1 MIRKCSKCGLVVEM
15 GDRAIILVEPPQYF
29 HKKCFDELPEEERE
43 MFYRLLDELDRRDAV

>member
-1 MIRKCSKCGLVVEM
+1 MIRKCSKCGRVVEM